1 MRKYKQ
7 VKKSKD
13 IFDMKEL
20 AEVELRAAT
29 EDSDKAGKQALNL
42 HLDFKL

>member
-20 AEVELRAAT
+20 AEVEHPPPLR
-29 EDSDKAGKQALNL
+29 KANQSGDGEIRK
-42 HLDFKL
+42 